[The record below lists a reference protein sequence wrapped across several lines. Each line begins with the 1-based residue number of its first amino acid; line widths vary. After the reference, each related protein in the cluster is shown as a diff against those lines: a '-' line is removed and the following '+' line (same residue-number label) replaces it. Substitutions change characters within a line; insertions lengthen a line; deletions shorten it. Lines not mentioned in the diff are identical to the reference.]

1 MQKIRNRLV
10 NFRVTDEEFEQLKT
24 AAAVQGS
31 RCLSE
36 FARLVMLGTA
46 AGAQA
51 PAIQES
57 LDGKLTLFDHR
68 LHVLESSVARL
79 ADALAG
85 EKDRTISGSEN

>member
-1 MQKIRNRLV
+1 VQKVRKRLV

-46 AGAQA
+46 AGAD
-51 PAIQES
+51 PPTSPES
-57 LDGKLTLFDHR
+57 LDGKLSLFDRR
-68 LHVLESSVARL
+68 LNVLESNVARL
-79 ADALAG
+79 ADALAS
-85 EKDRTISGSEN
+85 EKRP